1 MSPNIAQACMQLL
14 ARVEIKGQEA
24 PAFMKIMQELEA
36 DAKAPQAVPNLTDLT
51 TQELG

>member
-24 PAFMKIMQELEA
+24 PAFMQIMQELEA
-36 DAKAPQAVPNLTDLT
+36 DSKQPAAVPDMADLP